1 MEAQEIPA
9 APGPA
14 APGPAATAGTR
25 LGVNSEVG
33 QLRKVILHRPGLELK
48 RLTPANA
55 ADLLFDDMLWVAE
68 AQAEHDAFAA
78 ALRQRGVRV
87 HYYGEL
93 LSQTLAIGAARE
105 YVLDRVF
112 DPRLH
117 GPLAVDAP
125 RAALEDLPAADLA
138 EFLIGGIT
146 KREIMELAPEPRSIA
161 FHSLDPDGFV
171 LAPLPNVLYQRDA
184 SCWVYGGVCVN
195 AMRRRARRPETI
207 LGEALYR
214 WHPMFAGGG
223 FEVWLHGAQSAP
235 ATIEGGDVLVLGHGA
250 VLVGMSERTQPQ
262 AVEMLA
268 HRLFSAG
275 AATSLVA
282 IDMPKARAF
291 MHLDTVLTMADY
303 GVFVK
308 YAEMGMLPC
317 YTVEPGASEREL
329 KVTDH
334 PPQDLHA
341 AIAAA
346 LGLREITVL
355 TATQDVH
362 SAQREQWDDGCNVL
376 AVEPG
381 VVVAYERNVTTN
393 TYLRENGIE
402 VITIR
407 GSELGRGRGGPRC
420 MSCPIERDA

>member
-1 MEAQEIPA
+1 MD
-9 APGPA
+9 
-14 APGPAATAGTR
+14 
-25 LGVNSEVG
+25 SEVG
-33 QLRKVILHRPGLELK
+33 LLRQVILHRPDLELK
-48 RLTPANA
+48 RLTPDNA
-55 ADLLFDDMLWVAE
+55 ADLLFDDVLWVSE

-78 ALRQRGVRV
+78 ALRDRGVVV

-93 LSQTLAIGAARE
+93 FAQTLEIAEARS
-105 YVLDRVF
+105 YMLDRIF

-117 GPLAVDAP
+117 GPLAADTLREAVQGLG
-125 RAALEDLPAADLA
+125 AAELA
-138 EFLIGGIT
+138 RFLIGGIT
-146 KREIMELAPEPRSIA
+146 KREIREFGPEPKSIA
-161 FHSLDPDGFV
+161 FRSLDPDDFV
-171 LAPLPNVLYQRDA
+171 LSPLPNLLYQRDT
-184 SCWVYGGVCVN
+184 SSWIYGGVSVN
-195 AMRRRARRPETI
+195 AMRRRARMRETI
-207 LGEALYR
+207 SDEAMYR

-223 FEVWLHGAQSAP
+223 FEIWLHGTDAAP
-235 ATIEGGDVLVLGHGA
+235 ATIEGGDILVLGDGA

-268 HRLFSAG
+268 DRLFTSG
-275 AATSLVA
+275 AADRLVA
-282 IDMPKARAF
+282 IDMPKSRAF
-291 MHLDTVLTMADY
+291 MHLDTVLTMADH

-308 YAEMGMLPC
+308 YAGLGMLPS
-317 YTVEPGASEREL
+317 YTVEPGSGPREL

-334 PPQDLHA
+334 PPEEMHA

-346 LGLREITVL
+346 TGRGSIRVL

-376 AVEPG
+376 AVAPG

-402 VITIR
+402 VIAIR

-420 MSCPIERDA
+420 MTCPIERGA